1 MKLAVVKKQV
11 ISTIK
16 HPVLNGR
23 KLFMVQPVDP
33 FGKPSGEAFVTIDT
47 VRSKIGSLVMVN
59 NEGGGTMEV
68 LKVENQPVQSVI
80 VGIVEHVRMNRKEP
94 GDDA

>member
-23 KLFMVQPVDP
+23 KLFMVQPVNPWGRPD
-33 FGKPSGEAFVTIDT
+33 GDAFVTIDT
-47 VRSKIGSLVMVN
+47 VRSKIGSLVLVD
-59 NEGGGTMEV
+59 NEGGGSMEV
-68 LKVENQPVQSVI
+68 LNVKNQPVQSVI
-80 VGIVEHVRMNRKEP
+80 VGIVEHIRMNMEEP
-94 GDDA
+94 GNEA